1 MGWVDADGPDP
12 GIPLLFPAP
21 LLGRL
26 CVVAGDVDLWD
37 DGAMDPRSMGASVD
51 MGLAK
56 AFPLRA
62 DQVGGGAQGP
72 SLVAFGDAGEERPGL
87 ARLGQVA
94 QVVQG
99 SPRSC
104 HVGSLESLRSRWRC
118 RSGGLGGIHSGAGS
132 RTSEQSSPKNKVPRF
147 VPPEGT
153 FGNLAAVAQ
162 LLQFL
167 VV

>member
-1 MGWVDADGPDP
+1 
-12 GIPLLFPAP
+12 
-21 LLGRL
+21 
-26 CVVAGDVDLWD
+26 
-37 DGAMDPRSMGASVD
+37 

-62 DQVGGGAQGP
+62 DQVGGDAQGP
-72 SLVAFGDAGEERPGL
+72 SLVAFGDAGEERLGV
-87 ARLGQVA
+87 ARLG

-104 HVGSLESLRSRWRC
+104 HVGSLDDLRSRWRY
-118 RSGGLGGIHSGAGS
+118 RRGGLGGIDPGAGS
-132 RTSEQSSPKNKVPRF
+132 KTTEQSSPKNKAPRF
-147 VPPEGT
+147 VPPEGP